1 MYFKD
6 EKRDTNIDKEF
17 KNNNTFKILNL
28 ISTYKLYIFI
38 GIAIILIIIMYFL
51 FANKEV
57 TNYLVI
63 NGEQNITLYQG
74 SDYIE
79 PGYIAYNSKKAD
91 LTNNV
96 TITSTLDTSKI
107 GEYEITYTIG
117 DLTETRKITIV
128 EKPKE
133 YTYIYLKLV
142 NNDINLYMKKG
153 EEYIEP
159 GYQVFSG
166 TGVDLTNQVKVT
178 GKVDTTKA
186 GTYKLIYS
194 VIDSNNVTISVS
206 RTVIVMD
213 SEINLSLNPDTP
225 TNNTV
230 TINIG
235 IIDNYFN
242 YLILPNGTKITDK
255 TYSYNVNENGTY
267 TFKVY
272 NNKGD
277 YKETS
282 IEVKNIDRIKP
293 TGNCSGT
300 YGNGSSIINVSAA
313 DKSGIEKYYINGKSY
328 SSNKITINSELP
340 TVNIIIYDKA
350 GNTQN
355 ISCQLTK
362 TTSKPTSQNKPSSSQ
377 SEKPITSD
385 KSITFSYEYKKD
397 DGYMPYAL
405 YTPSTSKQ
413 SNKKIPLIIWL
424 HGIGDVSGDEEELN
438 DGGMPYAMN
447 NWELEGFNAYV
458 LCPHLTGKYAHNWH
472 NGTTR
477 ERLNNLTNKI
487 IKEKNIDTSKIIIT
501 GHSLGGQGALYMAA
515 KNDYY
520 YKMVVYSGYYPQTPI
535 NGIKIPAKA
544 FLGGISEDEAS
555 VTHME
560 KFFSPVFGSENLIT
574 IEATH
579 KTVPIVALNLDENKD
594 NKSDLIEWM
603 LS

>member
-6 EKRDTNIDKEF
+6 EKRDTNLDDEF
-17 KNNNTFKILNL
+17 ENNNLSKILNL

-159 GYQVFSG
+159 GYQVFSS

-282 IEVKNIDRIKP
+282 I
-293 TGNCSGT
+293 
-300 YGNGSSIINVSAA
+300 
-313 DKSGIEKYYINGKSY
+313 
-328 SSNKITINSELP
+328 
-340 TVNIIIYDKA
+340 
-350 GNTQN
+350 
-355 ISCQLTK
+355 
-362 TTSKPTSQNKPSSSQ
+362 
-377 SEKPITSD
+377 
-385 KSITFSYEYKKD
+385 
-397 DGYMPYAL
+397 
-405 YTPSTSKQ
+405 
-413 SNKKIPLIIWL
+413 
-424 HGIGDVSGDEEELN
+424 
-438 DGGMPYAMN
+438 
-447 NWELEGFNAYV
+447 
-458 LCPHLTGKYAHNWH
+458 
-472 NGTTR
+472 
-477 ERLNNLTNKI
+477 
-487 IKEKNIDTSKIIIT
+487 
-501 GHSLGGQGALYMAA
+501 
-515 KNDYY
+515 
-520 YKMVVYSGYYPQTPI
+520 
-535 NGIKIPAKA
+535 
-544 FLGGISEDEAS
+544 
-555 VTHME
+555 
-560 KFFSPVFGSENLIT
+560 
-574 IEATH
+574 
-579 KTVPIVALNLDENKD
+579 
-594 NKSDLIEWM
+594 
-603 LS
+603 